1 MIDIISSIMIKWSVN
16 IYIITSKNKRP
27 KNLNGHL
34 CKIQPHKG
42 SQFAKY
48 TGRKQ

>member
-1 MIDIISSIMIKWSVN
+1 MIDIISSIMIKWSV
-16 IYIITSKNKRP
+16 
-27 KNLNGHL
+27 NGHL